1 MSSDAAFTPPP
12 RPSVFISY
20 ASEDRAAARTLRD
33 TLAAT
38 GLDVWYDENELGGGD
53 AWDQK
58 IRRQIRD
65 CDYFLP
71 MISAATEA
79 RKEGYFR
86 REWRLA
92 AERTLDM
99 ADDVM
104 FLLPVVIDGT
114 GESGARVPDKFLAV
128 QWLRLPGGQS
138 TPALEALCRRLL
150 AGEHTAPPRP
160 TAPRAHPSAVK
171 LPPATPAPDDPTA
184 PPPPTSPP
192 APAADPTNSAYPHT
206 PPPMPPFPHVPEKF
220 GHIGHTLKFFA
231 EVLWWALSAGWL
243 LFKRAPKWLRVVLS
257 VWFVLL
263 LFSRCGR
270 DSVEIDTDKKP
281 AREKKSALVTP
292 TGEKFIRAAAEKA
305 KTDPDLTPAEIAKL
319 GAEFARGLAAGLDPK
334 KAAAPK
340 SLAIVPF
347 ALGLTDEPAS
357 KFADAVFASTFGRLS
372 LARPAEIAQATEP
385 PAATDA
391 ALVAHAGKLSAAHLL
406 AARVTAATPRE
417 LEVRLLRAKDGALL
431 WSAAYPLDLATAPT
445 AAEQIATAVLAALPP
460 K

>member
-1 MSSDAAFTPPP
+1 MSSDAAITPPP

-38 GLDVWYDENELGGGD
+38 GLEVWYDENELGGGD

-114 GESGARVPDKFLAV
+114 SESGARVPDKFLAV

-160 TAPRAHPSAVK
+160 VSASTRPSHPSA
-171 LPPATPAPDDPTA
+171 ARSTPPTA
-184 PPPPTSPP
+184 TPPPPPPP
-192 APAADPTNSAYPHT
+192 ADDHAHHA

-231 EVLWWALSAGWL
+231 EVFWWALSAGWM
-243 LFKRAPKWLRVVLS
+243 LFKRAPKWLRIVLT

-270 DSVEIDTDKKP
+270 DSVELDTNKKP

-292 TGEKFIRAAAEKA
+292 TGEKFIRAASEKA
-305 KTDPDLTPAEIAKL
+305 KTDTELTPAEIAKL
-319 GAEFARGLAAGLDPK
+319 GAEFARGLADGLDPK
-334 KAAAPK
+334 KAAAHK
-340 SLAIVPF
+340 SLAVVPF
-347 ALGLTDEPAS
+347 ALGVADAS
-357 KFADAVFASTFGRLS
+357 AAKFADTVFTATFGQLS
-372 LARPAEIAQATEP
+372 VVRPGSAIVASASP
-385 PAATDA
+385 AAATDA

-406 AARVTAATPRE
+406 AARLTEATPRE
-417 LEVRLLRAKDGALL
+417 LEVRLLRAKDGAVL
-431 WSAAYPLDLATAPT
+431 WSATFPLDAATAP
-445 AAEQIATAVLAALPP
+445 AVAEQIATAVLAALPS

>member
-1 MSSDAAFTPPP
+1 MSSDAATTPPP

-99 ADDVM
+99 ADDVL

-114 GESGARVPDKFLAV
+114 SESGARVPDKFLTV

-150 AGEHTAPPRP
+150 AGEHTAPPPRP
-160 TAPRAHPSAVK
+160 VSSSTRPSHPSAARST
-171 LPPATPAPDDPTA
+171 PPAA
-184 PPPPTSPP
+184 PPPPPP
-192 APAADPTNSAYPHT
+192 PPVDDHARHA

-231 EVLWWALSAGWL
+231 EVFWWALSAGWM
-243 LFKRAPKWLRVVLS
+243 LFKRAPKWLRIVLT

-270 DSVEIDTDKKP
+270 DSVELDTDKKP

-305 KTDPDLTPAEIAKL
+305 KADTDLTPAEVAKL
-319 GAEFARGLAAGLDPK
+319 GAEFARGLADGLDLK

-340 SLAIVPF
+340 SLAVVPF

-357 KFADAVFASTFGRLS
+357 KFADAVFTSSFGRLS
-372 LARPAEIAQATEP
+372 LARPAEIAQAAEP

-391 ALVAHAGKLSAAHLL
+391 VLVAHAGKLSAAHLL
-406 AARVTAATPRE
+406 AARLTEATPRE
-417 LEVRLLRAKDGALL
+417 LEVRLLRAKDGAVL

-445 AAEQIATAVLAALPP
+445 AAEQIATAVLAALPA